1 MAQPSLS
8 ILQVMLLMGLGGTHG
23 LWRFQF
29 EYLQQFCQAFQLWGW
44 LLRRDMRSIKLPN
57 NPHRW
62 MQVFDGFMSMWMFQ
76 NEVKKTLKTNLPK
89 KKKRC
94 VFLISIQEDFWGTSK
109 SNRNLK
115 ASKLEGDVAT
125 FDTKTLP
132 LFRRFVLWITAA
144 RDILDTLMER
154 YVGPPSVWH
163 KTPWQFW
170 MTWNGKRCT
179 SLVSA
184 WVAWLHRRCGLV
196 DVGMGIK
203 VWLVVGFLGCLFLRS
218 AQNSNKANNSPTN
231 GEVVD

>member
-76 NEVKKTLKTNLPK
+76 NEVKQNSQNQSPQ

-94 VFLISIQEDFWGTSK
+94 FLNIHPRGFLWNFK
-109 SNRNLK
+109 SNGNLK

-132 LFRRFVLWITAA
+132 LFRRFVLWITVA

-154 YVGPPSVWH
+154 YVGPHSVWH

-170 MTWNGKRCT
+170 MTWSGKRCT

-184 WVAWLHRRCGLV
+184 WAAWLHRRCGFV
-196 DVGMGIK
+196 DVGRGIK
-203 VWLVVGFLGCLFLRS
+203 VWLVVGFLGCSFSRS
-218 AQNSNKANNSPTN
+218 AQNSNKAKNCPTN